1 MPLCMDGQMQILTQ
15 SFLLLLLLSMTPL
28 LCMILRCQNM
38 QNNVER
44 KHAIHENRLASVKA
58 SLSLSTPRRMEFM
71 DKRLS
76 KNFHMRRYHQQ
87 VVQENLKILR
97 ALEEI
102 HSRSSTAVA
111 VGTDNSATGGGGL
124 TASLSDE
131 GGRGTSTAP
140 VTTNRSKGLM
150 SASTAKT
157 GGSHSRKKLS
167 SLLARKRN
175 VKAALVAR
183 ENQKMMEVS
192 VIFVHVYPVEKTYL
206 PGWNTYITGKVSDA
220 VTANNMLK
228 QYLRTL

>member
-1 MPLCMDGQMQILTQ
+1 
-15 SFLLLLLLSMTPL
+15 
-28 LCMILRCQNM
+28 MILRIFPGYEKI

-44 KHAIHENRLASVKA
+44 KHAMHENRLASVKG

-76 KNFHMRRYHQQ
+76 KNFHMRRHHKQ

-102 HSRSSTAVA
+102 HSRSSTTIAMS
-111 VGTDNSATGGGGL
+111 TDNSATGAGGIA
-124 TASLSDE
+124 ASSSGH
-131 GGRGTSTAP
+131 GGRGTSTARAS
-140 VTTNRSKGLM
+140 TKRSKGLL
-150 SASTAKT
+150 SSSTT
-157 GGSHSRKKLS
+157 NTSRSPCRKKLS

-192 VIFVHVYPVEKTYL
+192 VKSH
-206 PGWNTYITGKVSDA
+206 
-220 VTANNMLK
+220 
-228 QYLRTL
+228 TL

>member
-1 MPLCMDGQMQILTQ
+1 
-15 SFLLLLLLSMTPL
+15 
-28 LCMILRCQNM
+28 
-38 QNNVER
+38 
-44 KHAIHENRLASVKA
+44 
-58 SLSLSTPRRMEFM
+58 MEFM

-102 HSRSSTAVA
+102 HSRSSTAAA
-111 VGTDNSATGGGGL
+111 VGTDNSVTGGGE
-124 TASLSDE
+124 ASLSGE

-140 VTTNRSKGLM
+140 VSTKRSKGLL
-150 SASTAKT
+150 SASTANT
-157 GGSHSRKKLS
+157 GRSPSRKKLK

-192 VIFVHVYPVEKTYL
+192 VIFVPSVPCTSYSHTLSAWKNTFFTGNSLPTVQQVELNYILKAMSARSTVVVHVL
-206 PGWNTYITGKVSDA
+206 LIADA
-220 VTANNMLK
+220 QNHTVPAK
-228 QYLRTL
+228 SAGG